1 MSHFTKLD
9 KANIIDK
16 DAFLKACKDLGIVKV
31 IHNAEIKDFYGG
43 KTKVDVAASIGN
55 YSIGLQK
62 RADGMYD
69 MVADWWGVRGELHG
83 AYKTDEELQDMI
95 LKHTTKN
102 TIVSKYSKM
111 GYRASVTEDAD
122 QNIQVELV
130 KY

>member
-16 DAFLKACKDLGIVKV
+16 DAFVKACKDLGITKV
-31 IHNAEIKDFYGG
+31 AHNVEIKDFYG
-43 KTKVDVAASIGN
+43 KKIKVDVAVTVGN

-62 RADGMYD
+62 RADGKYD
-69 MVADWWGVRGELHG
+69 MVADWWGIRGELRG
-83 AYKTDEELQDMI
+83 YKTDEELQDMI

-102 TIVSKYSKM
+102 TIISKYSKM
-111 GYRASVTEDAD
+111 GYRANVTEDEE
-122 QNIQVELV
+122 QNVQVELV